1 MSKNDLIDMIIT
13 ERNKKVIDTQED
25 NELTKEEAR
34 KLLKNTLSEI
44 KARPKPLNN

>member
-34 KLLKNTLSEI
+34 KLLKITLLVAYI
-44 KARPKPLNN
+44 NL